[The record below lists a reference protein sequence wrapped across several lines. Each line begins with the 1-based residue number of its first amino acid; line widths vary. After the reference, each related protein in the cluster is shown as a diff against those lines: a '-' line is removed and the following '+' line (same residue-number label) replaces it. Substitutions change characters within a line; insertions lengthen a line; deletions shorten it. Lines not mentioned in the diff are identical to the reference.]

1 MALYRLIVLGIAAV
15 ASVGFAQDVSAPVEP
30 PDQGAVMDEQ
40 RVREIVREELAKIL
54 SRQAEPIK
62 APRPEPEPDPEATEL
77 APVESDAALI
87 ERARRVALAYTDNLP
102 NFICT
107 KTSRFFTSESG
118 SDWRKT
124 EKITAQVQFVD
135 RRESYRNVILNG
147 RPYRKDYRRVD
158 SYGQFG
164 MSLYDLFRPE
174 AGTVFEPAGSAVIG
188 GRDVAVFRMEMTNRR
203 YGITGGPRKKRRSF
217 GYRGLTSIDK
227 QTGHVLRYEVREL
240 LGIPPKFP
248 TRQASSS
255 IDYDYVPIGDRD
267 YLLPVRAQDFQRS
280 SKKPYFHRTESEWSG
295 CRKFGADSDITY
307 TNAEST
313 VEYK

>member
-15 ASVGFAQDVSAPVEP
+15 AAVGFAQDFSAPVKP

-54 SRQAEPIK
+54 SRQPGPNDD
-62 APRPEPEPDPEATEL
+62 PRPEPEPDPEATEL

-87 ERARRVALAYTDNLP
+87 ERARRVALAYIDNLP

-107 KTSRFFTSESG
+107 RATRAFNSESG
-118 SDWRKT
+118 SDWRKIEEMT
-124 EKITAQVQFVD
+124 VQVQFVD
-135 RRESYRNVILNG
+135 GVESYRNLIVNG
-147 RPYRKDYRRVD
+147 RPSGEYSGGSR
-158 SYGQFG
+158 GQFG
-164 MSLYDLFRPE
+164 TALYYLFRPE

-188 GRDVAVFRMEMTNRR
+188 GRDVAVFSMEMTNRR
-203 YGITGGPRKKRRSF
+203 YGITDGPRKKRRSF

-227 QTGHVLRYEVREL
+227 QTGHVLRLEHTER

-248 TRQASSS
+248 VRQASDS
-255 IDYDYVPIGDRD
+255 IDYDYVPIGGRD
-267 YLLPVRAQDFQRS
+267 YLLPVRAQEFQRS
-280 SKKPYFHRTESEWSG
+280 SKKPYFERTETEWSG

-307 TNAEST
+307 PNAEST

>member
-30 PDQGAVMDEQ
+30 PDQGEVMDEQ

-54 SRQAEPIK
+54 SGQPGPNDD
-62 APRPEPEPDPEATEL
+62 PRPEPEPDPEATEL

-87 ERARRVALAYTDNLP
+87 ERARRIALAYTDNLP

-107 KTSRFFTSESG
+107 RATRFFNSESG
-118 SDWRKT
+118 SDWRYYAEMT
-124 EKITAQVQFVD
+124 VQVQFVD
-135 RRESYRNVILNG
+135 RRESYRNFIVNG
-147 RPYRKDYRRVD
+147 RPAGEYDGMAGR
-158 SYGQFG
+158 GQFG
-164 MSLYDLFRPE
+164 MSLYYLFRPE

-188 GRDVAVFRMEMTNRR
+188 GRDVAVFRMEMTKRR
-203 YGITGGPRKKRRSF
+203 YGITEGPRKKRRKF

-227 QTGHVLRYEVREL
+227 QTGHVLRIEHAER

-248 TRQASSS
+248 LRQASSS

-267 YLLPVRAQDFQRS
+267 YLLPVRAQSFLRS
-280 SKKPYFHRTESEWSG
+280 SKQPYFERTESEWSG

>member
-30 PDQGAVMDEQ
+30 PDQGEVMDEQ

-62 APRPEPEPDPEATEL
+62 APRLEPEPDPEATEL

-87 ERARRVALAYTDNLP
+87 ERARRIALAYTDNLP

-107 KTSRFFTSESG
+107 KATRVFNSESG
-118 SDWRKT
+118 SDWRYHAEMT
-124 EKITAQVQFVD
+124 VQVQFVD
-135 RRESYRNVILNG
+135 RRESYRNFIVNG
-147 RPYRKDYRRVD
+147 RPAGEYDDGLGGR
-158 SYGQFG
+158 GQFG
-164 MSLYDLFRPE
+164 TTLYSLFQPE

-188 GRDVAVFRMEMTNRR
+188 GRDVAVFRMEMTKRR
-203 YGITGGPRKKRRSF
+203 YGIKGGPRKKRRRF

-227 QTGHVLRYEVREL
+227 QTGHVLRIEHAER

-248 TRQASSS
+248 LRQASSS

-267 YLLPVRAQDFQRS
+267 YLLPVRARWDARS
-280 SKKPYFHRTESEWSG
+280 SKKP
-295 CRKFGADSDITY
+295 CRL
-307 TNAEST
+307 NRST
-313 VEYK
+313 QHPR